1 MFYSTR
7 EGSMSLEKNIQDVLQ
22 LQDVEL
28 ANAMNALKSD
38 GAKLSDFINSRK
50 ASLYNTVTNEHSDNF
65 EKTYNDFVRASEG
78 TKNILYYHTRNKDL
92 DRLQQEVFARAKGE
106 AEAATYDSQTAKRQF
121 EVNEWTA
128 NNKMDTLFV
137 FQMVFITLTLT
148 APLLYLS
155 KTGVIPTSI
164 TYMLFSL
171 LCLAIILTLVV
182 RIQYN
187 TQSRS
192 NRFWNRRRFAQIGG
206 PPTLPT
212 CEAIREL
219 EGDIKNKFNQF
230 RTSAQDISG
239 QATDRLSAAY
249 NALTA

>member
-1 MFYSTR
+1 
-7 EGSMSLEKNIQDVLQ
+7 MSLGKNIKDVLQ

-28 ANAMNALKSD
+28 ANAMNILKSD

-65 EKTYNDFVRASEG
+65 EKTYNDFIRASEG
-78 TKNILYYHTRNKDL
+78 TKNILYYQVRNKDL

-106 AEAATYDSQTAKRQF
+106 ADAATYDSQTAKRQF

-128 NNKMDTLFV
+128 NNKLDTLFV

-155 KTGVIPTSI
+155 KSGVIPPSI
-164 TYMLFSL
+164 TYLLFSL
-171 LCLAIILTLVV
+171 LCIAIILTLVV

-187 TQSRS
+187 TQARS
-192 NRFWNRRRFAQIGG
+192 NLFWNRRRFAQIGG

-219 EGDIKNKFNQF
+219 EGDIKNKLSGFK
-230 RTSAQDISG
+230 TSAQEVSSDTTG
-239 QATDRLSAAY
+239 RLSSAY

>member
-1 MFYSTR
+1 
-7 EGSMSLEKNIQDVLQ
+7 MSLDKNIQDVLQ

-50 ASLYNTVTNEHSDNF
+50 AAVYNTVTNEHSDNF

-78 TKNILYYHTRNKDL
+78 TKNILYYHVRNKDL
-92 DRLQQEVFARAKGE
+92 DRLQNEVFSRAKGE
-106 AEAATYDSQTAKRQF
+106 ADAATFDSQTAKRQF

-128 NNKMDTLFV
+128 NNKLDTLFV
-137 FQMVFITLTLT
+137 FQMIFITLTIT

-155 KTGVIPTSI
+155 KTGVIPLSL
-164 TYMLFSL
+164 TYLLFSL
-171 LCLAIILTLVV
+171 LCIAIILTLVV

-187 TQSRS
+187 TQARS
-192 NRFWNRRRFAQIGG
+192 NHFWNRRRFAQIGG

-219 EGDIKNKFNQF
+219 EGNIKNKYNEFE
-230 RTSAQDISG
+230 TKAQQYYDDAGSRINN
-239 QATDRLSAAY
+239 AY

>member
-1 MFYSTR
+1 
-7 EGSMSLEKNIQDVLQ
+7 MSLEKNIQDVLQ
-22 LQDVEL
+22 LQDVQL

-38 GAKLSDFINSRK
+38 GAKLADFLTARK
-50 ASLYNTVTNEHSDNF
+50 ATVYNTVTNEHSDNF
-65 EKTYNDFVRASEG
+65 EKTYNDYVRASEG

-106 AEAATYDSQTAKRQF
+106 ADAAQFDSQTAKRQF

-137 FQMVFITLTLT
+137 FQLIFITLTVT

-155 KTGVIPTSI
+155 KTGVIPSSL
-164 TYMLFSL
+164 TYLLFSL
-171 LCLAIILTLVV
+171 LCIAIILTLVV

-187 TQSRS
+187 TQARS
-192 NRFWNRRRFAQIGG
+192 NRFWNRRRFAQMGG

-219 EGDIKNKFNQF
+219 EGDIKKKYSEYK
-230 RTSAQDISG
+230 TKAQDFYNESG
-239 QATDRLSAAY
+239 DRLTAAY
-249 NALTA
+249 SALTE

>member
-1 MFYSTR
+1 
-7 EGSMSLEKNIQDVLQ
+7 MSLDKNIQDVLQ

-28 ANAMNALKSD
+28 ANAMNSLKSD

-50 ASLYNTVTNEHSDNF
+50 AAVYNTVTNEHSDNF

-78 TKNILYYHTRNKDL
+78 TKNILYYQVRNKDL
-92 DRLQQEVFARAKGE
+92 DRLQREVFSRAKGE
-106 AEAATYDSQTAKRQF
+106 ADAATYDSQTAKRQF

-128 NNKMDTLFV
+128 NNKLDTLFV
-137 FQMVFITLTLT
+137 FQMVFITLTVT

-155 KTGVIPTSI
+155 KTGIIPLSL
-164 TYMLFSL
+164 TYLLFSL
-171 LCLAIILTLVV
+171 LCIAIILTLVV

-187 TQSRS
+187 TQARS

-212 CEAIREL
+212 CEAVREL
-219 EGDIKNKFNQF
+219 EGNIKNKYNEFETKAQKYYD
-230 RTSAQDISG
+230 SAG
-239 QATDRLSAAY
+239 DRIQNAY

>member
-1 MFYSTR
+1 
-7 EGSMSLEKNIQDVLQ
+7 MSLEKNIQDVLQ
-22 LQDVEL
+22 LQDVQL
-28 ANAMNALKSD
+28 ANAMNTLKGDS
-38 GAKLSDFINSRK
+38 AKFADFINSRK
-50 ASLYNTVTNEHSDNF
+50 AAIYNTVTNEHSDNF

-106 AEAATYDSQTAKRQF
+106 ADAATYDSQTAKRQF

-137 FQMVFITLTLT
+137 FQLVFITLTIT

-155 KTGVIPTSI
+155 KTGVIPSSL
-164 TYMLFSL
+164 TYLLFSL
-171 LCLAIILTLVV
+171 LCIAIILTLVV

-187 TQSRS
+187 TQARS
-192 NRFWNRRRFAQIGG
+192 NRYWNRRRFAQMGG

-219 EGDIKNKFNQF
+219 EGDLKKKASEFK
-230 RTSAQDISG
+230 TSAQEYAMSTG
-239 QATDRLSAAY
+239 DRLTNAY
-249 NALTA
+249 NALTG

>member
-1 MFYSTR
+1 
-7 EGSMSLEKNIQDVLQ
+7 MSLDKNIQDVLQ

-50 ASLYNTVTNEHSDNF
+50 AALYNTVTNEHSDNF

-92 DRLQQEVFARAKGE
+92 DRLQQEVFSRAKGE
-106 AEAATYDSQTAKRQF
+106 ADAATYDSQTAKRQF

-128 NNKMDTLFV
+128 NNKLDTLFV

-155 KTGVIPTSI
+155 KTGVIPSSI
-164 TYMLFSL
+164 TYLLFSL

-187 TQSRS
+187 TQARS

-219 EGDIKNKFNQF
+219 EGDIKNKYSEFK
-230 RTSAQDISG
+230 TKAQDIST
-239 QATDRLSAAY
+239 QAGDRITNAY